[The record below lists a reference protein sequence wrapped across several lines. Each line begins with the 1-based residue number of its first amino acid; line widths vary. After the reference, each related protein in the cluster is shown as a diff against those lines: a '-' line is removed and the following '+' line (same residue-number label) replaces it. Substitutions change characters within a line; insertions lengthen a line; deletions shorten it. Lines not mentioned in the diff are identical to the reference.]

1 MCIKMMYNITTFK
14 NVFQYQVAKFNNA
27 KPQLV
32 LCQSNILLPPNF
44 SLFVFNHFYHFYN
57 SSCYMGSSLG
67 SQTPP
72 NFFPQY
78 ELSSNFVNNLEIK
91 TDKCN
96 RRRNRLERRKPK
108 GIKKEKE
115 VGSKRDET
123 QVGNN

>member
-14 NVFQYQVAKFNNA
+14 NILQYQVVKFNNA

-32 LCQSNILLPPNF
+32 LYQSNILLPPNF
-44 SLFVFNHFYHFYN
+44 SLFLFNNFYHFYN
-57 SSCYMGSSLG
+57 SSCYIGSSLEF
-67 SQTPP
+67 QTPP

-78 ELSSNFVNNLEIK
+78 ELSSNFVNNPEIK

-96 RRRNRLERRKPK
+96 RRRNRLQRRKPK
-108 GIKKEKE
+108 GIKKRKK
-115 VGSKRDET
+115 VGSKGDEM